1 VHVPEASVQVVAAV
15 DPPSRYR
22 DTTPEAAVGVTDAVP
37 VKAEPSIRLALLV
50 KLSVV
55 VVEACEML
63 TLIPL
68 ERLALLLL
76 SPP

>member
-1 VHVPEASVQVVAAV
+1 VHVVAAAV
-15 DPPSRYR
+15 PPSRYT
-22 DTTPEAAVGVTDAVP
+22 DTIPEAAAGVTVAVP

-55 VVEACEML
+55 VVDACAML
-63 TLIPL
+63 TAVPL